1 MNSEMYIRDMK
12 ERFNSAKDWAMEEL
26 KQHFIAYIN
35 GYIDDTDKNYV
46 SALRICDTWK
56 EALEIATNWII

>member
-26 KQHFIAYIN
+26 KQHFIAKY
-35 GYIDDTDKNYV
+35 
-46 SALRICDTWK
+46 
-56 EALEIATNWII
+56 TN

>member
-35 GYIDDTDKNYV
+35 GDIDDTNKEYV
-46 SALRICDTWK
+46 SVLRICNTWK

>member
-1 MNSEMYIRDMK
+1 MNSEMYIKDMK
-12 ERFNSAKDWAMEEL
+12 EKFNSAKDWAMEEL

-35 GYIDDTDKNYV
+35 GDINDTDKNYV
-46 SALRICDTWK
+46 SVLRKCDTWE